1 MPTICFSFLPF
12 FTMHGEYPASLP
24 SILKG
29 SEPNNVCISL
39 HGDTWQRRKH
49 RDLRLLSCSVVS
61 VYCIKCFSWLWRCSP
76 AHVECGANRKWKP
89 CSWRIHLPRM
99 GWAAVAL
106 THGWVQSRKRQG
118 LSTGWAPFLLK
129 ALEAGWWKRGRD
141 RWRCSH
147 SLPGSL
153 MRGDQEVSHEHANC
167 QFSLGVCVL
176 PCCCQSYSSSW
187 HSYTIGRWTVWQ
199 SSEC

>member
-1 MPTICFSFLPF
+1 MGFCASSNSVRCRPSVSFSFPSSP
-12 FTMHGEYPASLP
+12 YIVNIPASLP

-29 SEPNNVCISL
+29 SEANYVCISP
-39 HGDTWQRRKH
+39 HGETWQRRKH
-49 RDLRLLSCSVVS
+49 RNLRLLSCSVVS
-61 VYCIKCFSWLWRCSP
+61 AYCIKCFFWLWRLSP

-89 CSWRIHLPRM
+89 CSWRIHLPHT

-106 THGWVQSRKRQG
+106 SHGWVQSRKCQG

-141 RWRCSH
+141 RWRYSH

-153 MRGDQEVSHEHANC
+153 MRGDQEVAHERANC

-176 PCCCQSYSSSW
+176 LAVVSLTAPAGT
-187 HSYTIGRWTVWQ
+187 HTL
-199 SSEC
+199 